1 MLVSKVDLWLLAR
14 LYAKIITSLMS
25 QSVAPTILPKRSVL
39 HHNISD
45 VWMNV
50 IYTEVVLVKSVF
62 LEWNSMAE
70 FLCGLNEAGEGH

>member
-1 MLVSKVDLWLLAR
+1 MR
-14 LYAKIITSLMS
+14 LGHLMS
-25 QSVAPTILPKRSVL
+25 WTVAPTVLSIPKRSVL
-39 HHNISD
+39 HYNISD

-70 FLCGLNEAGEGH
+70 FLCGLNAAGEGHRAKHSGN